1 MEYSL
6 QHLNKKANLKDLTL
20 ANFVETLDL
29 IGLEVDDIIFEKL
42 PSKSNLNDIKL
53 DIKIP
58 ANREDLLNDTIL
70 IDEFATIF
78 LFHVYKT
85 WEELKSSYF
94 FLLTQKY
101 SEYSNYSVTPIVSD
115 IPGIV
120 TYGITLESFKEK
132 QLPIWLKKKLPGDVE
147 KNIIEAL
154 IDLVVLE
161 WGQNFNTL
169 DSNLTNLKLERLKD
183 EQNFLFNNEKYLL
196 KKGSIILKSKGNDI
210 ISVLGIINKSFKNN
224 KIFIEA
230 TFYDID
236 KNILDLNDVNTKVSF
251 RYLRRTFLTS
261 FKFSFQRLLSLI
273 EIIAEGKIS
282 SNISKNIPENTEIT
296 FSRLLKIDKNSCKQY
311 LNIDEYDLKIFEKS
325 NLKIVCSTLNSLYF
339 RIPDSRKDLVREID
353 LIEEYARFIGYKNFK
368 EISPIILPFTVLNN
382 KNRKIEFIK
391 QFFINANFNEVFTNS
406 LESET
411 ESTTKSIFL
420 TNPLNSDLAIL
431 RSSLISNLIE
441 IYTKNLRFSAD
452 GLNFF
457 EIGRVYKKE
466 NNKIFEEEHLALIF
480 PLEFI
485 KTSDSKLDFFKAKS
499 FIQQFL
505 RNFSNK
511 SFIFKKEEEQ
521 NESYHPKKSLKIYSE
536 DKIIGTFGEIHPKYK
551 KLFSLKQNIYLFE
564 FNLDS
569 IKTKNLKSQIKTYKE
584 YSKYPLIT
592 KDLSI
597 IISTQTNFC
606 ELKQFIKNSLH
617 YLKNVKFFDIY
628 FEEESK
634 NTISLGIRLEF
645 QSFKK
650 TLLTEEIEQ
659 ELTKLSELLI
669 NTYNCDLKN

>member
-6 QHLNKKANLKDLTL
+6 QHLNKKANLKNLTL

-29 IGLEVDDIIFEKL
+29 IGLEVDDIIFEKS

-296 FSRLLKIDKNSCKQY
+296 FSRLLKIDRNSCKQY

-325 NLKIVCSTLNSLYF
+325 NLKFVCSTLNSLFF

-368 EISPIILPFTVLNN
+368 EISPIILPFTILNN
-382 KNRKIEFIK
+382 KNKKIEFIK

-480 PLEFI
+480 SLEFI
-485 KTSDSKLDFFKAKS
+485 KTSGSKLDFFKAKS
-499 FIQQFL
+499 FIEQFL

-511 SFIFKKEEEQ
+511 SFIFKKEQEQ

-536 DKIIGTFGEIHPKYK
+536 EKIIGTFGEIHPKYK

-606 ELKQFIKNSLH
+606 ELKQFIKNSLN

>member
-6 QHLNKKANLKDLTL
+6 QHLNKKANLKNLTL

-29 IGLEVDDIIFEKL
+29 IGLEVDDIIFEKS

-224 KIFIEA
+224 KIFIES

-296 FSRLLKIDKNSCKQY
+296 FSRLLKIDRNSCKQY

-325 NLKIVCSTLNSLYF
+325 NLKFVCSTLNSLYF

-368 EISPIILPFTVLNN
+368 EISPIILPFTILNN
-382 KNRKIEFIK
+382 KNKKIEFIK

-485 KTSDSKLDFFKAKS
+485 KTSGSKLDFFKAKS
-499 FIQQFL
+499 FIEQFL

-511 SFIFKKEEEQ
+511 SFIFKKEQEQ

-536 DKIIGTFGEIHPKYK
+536 EKIIGTFGEIHPKYK

-606 ELKQFIKNSLH
+606 ELKQFIKNSLN

-645 QSFKK
+645 QSLKK

>member
-6 QHLNKKANLKDLTL
+6 QHLNKKANLKNLTL

-29 IGLEVDDIIFEKL
+29 IGLEVDDIIFEKS
-42 PSKSNLNDIKL
+42 PSKPTLNDIKL

-169 DSNLTNLKLERLKD
+169 DSTLTNLKLERLKD

-196 KKGSIILKSKGNDI
+196 KKGSIILKNNGNDI

-296 FSRLLKIDKNSCKQY
+296 FSRLLKIDRNSCKQY

-325 NLKIVCSTLNSLYF
+325 NLKFVCSTLNSLYF

-368 EISPIILPFTVLNN
+368 EISPIILPFTILNN
-382 KNRKIEFIK
+382 KNKKIEFIK

-406 LESET
+406 LQSET

-441 IYTKNLRFSAD
+441 IYTKNLRFSDD

-457 EIGRVYKKE
+457 EISRVYKKE

-485 KTSDSKLDFFKAKS
+485 KTSGSKLDFFKAKS
-499 FIQQFL
+499 FIEQFL

-511 SFIFKKEEEQ
+511 SFIFKKDQEQ

-536 DKIIGTFGEIHPKYK
+536 EKIIGTFGEIHPKYK

-606 ELKQFIKNSLH
+606 ELKQFIKNSLN